1 MCFLYDRDGTPE
13 RTDHALQGNGR
24 VMALWITNVLINGEQ
39 RSIRL
44 HKGQITHLGKI
55 DPVHSEKHIDGE
67 GCWLLPGLINAH
79 DHLGLDLLPRMGN
92 PPYVNS
98 EAWGKEVY
106 QPDRSPIREVWQ
118 LSYRERLLWGAYR
131 NLLSGVTTVQ
141 HHDRAHPQLGSLPI
155 QVPAYR
161 WCHRPGSKLKGCYG
175 WARHAPFFI
184 HAAEGTDEASYR
196 EVEQLHQQGKLG
208 PRTVLIHGVALKPK
222 DIELLE
228 QTGTG
233 LVWCPSS
240 NQFLY
245 EQTAPIQALQTA
257 GITLALGTDSTA
269 SGSDTLLA
277 ELQTVRGLLP
287 DTELMAMVT
296 TNAARLLG
304 VPERGQLRVGHPADV
319 LLIYSPG
326 ASSAAETLMTCSP
339 QDIRLVLVRGM
350 PALVRAPFLESF
362 PSTRLSPVAVNGE
375 LTMLQGP
382 IASLLKRSRQL
393 LGERLYFGQHIE
405 PSPLNLPARSYRQ

>member
-1 MCFLYDRDGTPE
+1 MITRG
-13 RTDHALQGNGR
+13 LQNLR
-24 VMALWITNVLINGEQ
+24 IMALWITNVWINGERKSVRLQ
-39 RSIRL
+39 R
-44 HKGQITHLGKI
+44 GQITHLDTN
-55 DPVHSEKHIDGE
+55 DPVPSEKQLDGE

-79 DHLGLDLLPRMGN
+79 DHLGLDLLPHLGN

-106 QPDRSPIREVWQ
+106 QPGRSPIREVWQ

-161 WCHRPGSKLKGCYG
+161 WCHRPGSKLKGWYG
-175 WARHAPFFI
+175 WARHTPFFI

-208 PRTVLIHGVALKPK
+208 PRTVLIHGIALKPK
-222 DIELLE
+222 DIEVLA
-228 QTGTG
+228 QTSTG

-245 EQTAPIQALQTA
+245 GQTTPIEALRTA
-257 GITLALGTDSTA
+257 GISLALGTDSTA

-304 VPERGQLRVGHPADV
+304 VPERGQLRVGSPADL
-319 LLIYSPG
+319 LLIYSSG
-326 ASSAAETLMTCSP
+326 ASSAAEALLNCNP

-350 PALVRAPFLESF
+350 PALVRAPFIESF
-362 PSTRLSPVAVNGE
+362 PSPRLSPVRVNGE

-382 IASLLKRSRQL
+382 ISSLLKRTRQL

-405 PSPLNLPARSYRQ
+405 LSPLNLPARSYQQ

>member
-1 MCFLYDRDGTPE
+1 MRFLYDRGG
-13 RTDHALQGNGR
+13 LQNVR
-24 VMALWITNVLINGEQ
+24 IMALWITNVGINGER

-44 HKGQITHLGKI
+44 HQGRITYIGQISS
-55 DPVHSEKHIDGE
+55 VHSDKQLDGE
-67 GCWLLPGLINAH
+67 GFWLLPGLINAH
-79 DHLGLDLLPRMGN
+79 DHLGLDLLPRLGN
-92 PPYVNS
+92 PPYPNS

-141 HHDRAHPQLGSLPI
+141 HHDRAHRQLGSLPI
-155 QVPAYR
+155 QVPPYR
-161 WCHRPGSKLKGCYG
+161 WCHRPGSKLKGWYG
-175 WARHAPFFI
+175 WARHAPLFI
-184 HAAEGTDEASYR
+184 HAAEGTDEGSYR
-196 EVEQLHQQGKLG
+196 EVDQLYQQGKLG
-208 PRTVLIHGVALKPK
+208 PKTVLIHGIALKPK
-222 DIELLE
+222 DIELLS

-245 EQTAPIQALQTA
+245 GQTAPIEALRTA
-257 GITLALGTDSTA
+257 GISLALGTDSTA

-277 ELQTVRGLLP
+277 ELQTARGLLP

-304 VPERGQLRVGHPADV
+304 VPERGQIRVGSPADL
-319 LLIYSPG
+319 LLIYAPR
-326 ASSAAETLMTCSP
+326 ASSAEEALLTCSP

-350 PALVRAPFLESF
+350 PALVRAPFIEAF
-362 PSTRLSPVAVNGE
+362 PSRRLSPVRVNSE

-382 IASLLKRSRQL
+382 IFALLKRTRQL

-405 PSPLNLPARSYRQ
+405 LLTAKPLPSLSRER

>member
-1 MCFLYDRDGTPE
+1 MIARG
-13 RTDHALQGNGR
+13 LQNVR
-24 VMALWITNVLINGEQ
+24 IMALWITNVGINGER

-44 HKGQITHLGKI
+44 HQGRITHMGQISS
-55 DPVHSEKHIDGE
+55 VHSDKQLDGE

-79 DHLGLDLLPRMGN
+79 DHLGLDLLPRLGN
-92 PPYVNS
+92 PPYANS

-141 HHDRAHPQLGSLPI
+141 HHDRAHRQLGSLPI

-161 WCHRPGSKLKGCYG
+161 WCHRPGSKLKGWYG
-175 WARHAPFFI
+175 WARAPLFI

-208 PRTVLIHGVALKPK
+208 SRTVLIHGIALKPK
-222 DIELLE
+222 DIELLS

-245 EQTAPIQALQTA
+245 GQTAPIEALRTA
-257 GITLALGTDSTA
+257 GISLALGTDSTA

-296 TNAARLLG
+296 KNAARLLG
-304 VPERGQLRVGHPADV
+304 EPERGQLKVGHPADL
-319 LLIYSPG
+319 LLIYSPN
-326 ASSAAETLMTCSP
+326 ASSAEEALLTCSP
-339 QDIRLVLVRGM
+339 QDLRLVLVRGM
-350 PALVRAPFLESF
+350 PALVRAPFIESF
-362 PSTRLSPVAVNGE
+362 PSRRLSPVRVNGE

-382 IASLLKRSRQL
+382 ISPLLKRTRQL
-393 LGERLYFGQHIE
+393 LGERLYFGQHID
-405 PSPLNLPARSYRQ
+405 LAPAKGKRS

>member
-1 MCFLYDRDGTPE
+1 METVTNFRDTILTEEE
-13 RTDHALQGNGR
+13 RI
-24 VMALWITNVLINGEQ
+24 MALWITNVVLNGE
-39 RSIRL
+39 RTSLRL
-44 HKGQITHLGKI
+44 HQGQITHVGKI
-55 DPVHSEKHIDGE
+55 APAPSEKQIDGE

-79 DHLGLDLLPRMGN
+79 DHLGLDLLPHLGN

-141 HHDRAHPQLGSLPI
+141 HHDRAHRQLGSLPI

-161 WCHRPGSKLKGCYG
+161 WCHRPGSKLKGWYG
-175 WARHAPFFI
+175 WARHVPFFT
-184 HAAEGTDEASYR
+184 HAAEGTDEASYC

-208 PRTVLIHGVALKPK
+208 PRTVLIHGIALKPK
-222 DIELLE
+222 DIELLA
-228 QTGTG
+228 QTGTS

-245 EQTAPIQALQTA
+245 GQTAPIQALRTA
-257 GITLALGTDSTA
+257 EITLALGTDSTA
-269 SGSDTLLA
+269 SGPDTLLA

-287 DTELMAMVT
+287 DTELIAMVT
-296 TNAARLLG
+296 AKAARLLG
-304 VPERGQLRVGHPADV
+304 VPERGQIKVGHPADL
-319 LLIYSPG
+319 LLIHSPG
-326 ASSAAETLMTCSP
+326 ASSAAEALLTCSP
-339 QDIRLVLVRGM
+339 QDIRLVLVQGTS
-350 PALVRAPFLESF
+350 ALVRAPFIESF
-362 PSTRLSPVAVNGE
+362 PSPHLSPVRVNGE

-382 IASLLKRSRQL
+382 ISALLRRTRQL

-405 PSPLNLPARSYRQ
+405 PSLPAEGKRS

>member
-1 MCFLYDRDGTPE
+1 MIARG
-13 RTDHALQGNGR
+13 LQNLR
-24 VMALWITNVLINGEQ
+24 IMALWITNVWINGER
-39 RSIRL
+39 RSVRL
-44 HKGQITHLGKI
+44 QQGQITYLGKN
-55 DPVHSEKHIDGE
+55 DPVPSEKQLDGE

-79 DHLGLDLLPRMGN
+79 DHLGLDLLPRLGN

-141 HHDRAHPQLGSLPI
+141 HHDRAHRQLGALPI

-161 WCHRPGSKLKGCYG
+161 WCHRPGSKLKGWYG
-175 WARHAPFFI
+175 WARAPFFI

-208 PRTVLIHGVALKPK
+208 PRTVLIHGIALKPK
-222 DIELLE
+222 DIELLT
-228 QTGTG
+228 QTSTG

-245 EQTAPIQALQTA
+245 GQTAPIEALRTA
-257 GITLALGTDSTA
+257 GISLALGTDSTA
-269 SGSDTLLA
+269 SGSDNLLT

-304 VPERGQLRVGHPADV
+304 VPERGQLRVGSPADL
-319 LLIYSPG
+319 LLIYAPR
-326 ASSAAETLMTCSP
+326 ASSAEEALLTCSP
-339 QDIRLVLVRGM
+339 QNMRLVLVRGM
-350 PALVRAPFLESF
+350 PALVRAPFVEAF
-362 PSTRLSPVAVNGE
+362 PSPRLSSVHVNGE

-382 IASLLKRSRQL
+382 ISLLLKRTRQL
-393 LGERLYFGQHIE
+393 LGERLYFGQHIKLLTAKPL
-405 PSPLNLPARSYRQ
+405 PSPPRER